1 MLLRNEPN
9 PGREV
14 TSRSEGPGVSNT
26 RNQSG
31 RQHRTDPGNVMKAL
45 ASLLEPMPGH
55 QHTTKLQHLPLEAEQ
70 LIAKRSKARPANR
83 RHPFVARVGNNMQ
96 QFGDSFSPDRR
107 DNAELG
113 KVSPDRVNYRGL
125 LADEQMAGA
134 VKHQAALLLGRLCW
148 HKPHVGSRDRFANS
162 LSVSCIVLMTL
173 DVGLH
178 VSRWHQSHGMAK
190 RLKFARPM
198 VRRCARLNANQAGWQ
213 FLEERQ
219 DRAPLQLAADDHLAS
234 GINSVNLEHRL
245 GDVETDCRDRLHRSL
260 SESW

>member
-14 TSRSEGPGVSNT
+14 TSRSEGPGGSNT

-45 ASLLEPMPGH
+45 ARLVGPVPGH
-55 QHTTKLQHLPLEAEQ
+55 DHSIKLQDLPLDAEQ
-70 LIAKRSKARPANR
+70 LIAKRGKARTANR

-125 LADEQMAGA
+125 LADEQMACA

-148 HKPHVGSRDRFANS
+148 HEPHVGSGDRFANR
-162 LSVSCIVLMTL
+162 LCVSHVVLL
-173 DVGLH
+173 PFDVG
-178 VSRWHQSHGMAK
+178 VYVRSRGQWCDEAQASMPTRHGGSFWK
-190 RLKFARPM
+190 NAR
-198 VRRCARLNANQAGWQ
+198 
-213 FLEERQ
+213 
-219 DRAPLQLAADDHLAS
+219 
-234 GINSVNLEHRL
+234 
-245 GDVETDCRDRLHRSL
+245 T
-260 SESW
+260 